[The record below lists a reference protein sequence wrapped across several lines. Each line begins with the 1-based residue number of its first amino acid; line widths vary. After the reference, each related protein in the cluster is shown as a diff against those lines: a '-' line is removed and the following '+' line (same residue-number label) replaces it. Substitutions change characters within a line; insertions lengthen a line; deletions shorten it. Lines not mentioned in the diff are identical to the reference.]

1 LHLTFADNLPTLDGM
16 NTTKARNWTPV
27 KGEQFEAVSVGNV
40 TVKLYR
46 RRRITANGKKKRTIY
61 ELADFTSGVRRLRGF
76 ADHGDA
82 RNEAEK
88 IARQLS
94 TGDATAATMR
104 NPEAASYG
112 RAVELLRP
120 TGAALEMAAG
130 TFAKAFE
137 ILGGDFV
144 IEAATFYKKHR
155 ADQVTRKRVADV
167 VAELIAA
174 KEARKKSAR
183 YIGDLRARLT
193 RFAEAFAV
201 DISTV
206 TTADV
211 QKWLDGLKLAPQT
224 ARNFRTVV
232 GTLFSFAESR
242 GYVFKGGNPV
252 EDTENISTNGGDI
265 QIFTPDEITA
275 LLKAATPEF
284 LPVIALGAFAGLR
297 SAEIE
302 RLEWSDIRLAEKF
315 IVIGADKAKTAS
327 RRVVPIA
334 DNLAAWLALTPPAKR
349 TGKIWKRTT
358 NDLQDAR
365 AATVKAAGVAWKANG
380 LRHSAASYL
389 FSLSNDAGRV
399 AGYLGNSAAVIHR
412 HYRELVRP
420 ADAVKWF
427 AVMPKGVLLESEAV
441 RQLKA
446 TN

>member
-1 LHLTFADNLPTLDGM
+1 M

-76 ADHGDA
+76 ADHSDA
-82 RNEAEK
+82 RKEAEK

-120 TGAALEMAAG
+120 TGTALEMAAG

-137 ILGGDFV
+137 ILGGDTV
-144 IEAATFYKKHR
+144 IEAATFYARHR
-155 ADQVTRKRVADV
+155 TDQVTRKRVPDV
-167 VAELIAA
+167 VAELLAM
-174 KEARKKSAR
+174 KEARKKSTR

-211 QKWLDGLKLAPQT
+211 QRWLDGLKLAPQS

-242 GYVFKGGNPV
+242 GYIFKGGNPV
-252 EDTENISTNGGDI
+252 ADTENISANGG
-265 QIFTPDEITA
+265 EIEIY
-275 LLKAATPEF
+275 TPE
-284 LPVIALGAFAGLR
+284 
-297 SAEIE
+297 
-302 RLEWSDIRLAEKF
+302 
-315 IVIGADKAKTAS
+315 T
-327 RRVVPIA
+327 
-334 DNLAAWLALTPPAKR
+334 
-349 TGKIWKRTT
+349 
-358 NDLQDAR
+358 
-365 AATVKAAGVAWKANG
+365 
-380 LRHSAASYL
+380 
-389 FSLSNDAGRV
+389 
-399 AGYLGNSAAVIHR
+399 
-412 HYRELVRP
+412 
-420 ADAVKWF
+420 
-427 AVMPKGVLLESEAV
+427 
-441 RQLKA
+441 
-446 TN
+446 